1 MEKITTIKE
10 ALEKEKIRQAWGN
23 NELNPIDDIKNKL
36 EYHTIMLLDIYE
48 RLAKLEKMLREGLY
62 VSQSIRKIR
71 EKPRHLYC

>member
-48 RLAKLEKMLREGLY
+48 RLAKLEKMLREG
-62 VSQSIRKIR
+62 VICQSINTKN
-71 EKPRHLYC
+71 